1 MSRVFQAL
9 QRSGMMP
16 EIAPIETGEVVP
28 QQEFRAAADLL
39 RELREEASGGSLTD
53 TPILPCRLTSANRL
67 AALNEHGDLGAEKF
81 SILGTRLN
89 RLQEV
94 HSVKR
99 LLITSSVK
107 EEGKSLM
114 AANIAI
120 SLARHKAKRVLL
132 IEGDLRQPKLGSLFG
147 VQDLNGISEQL
158 TDSAPLTQNLYRF
171 QDLSLWCLFAGRDC
185 SRPLELLQSPR
196 LPVLLNH
203 FSDMFDWVIIDA
215 PPVAA
220 VADADLWSQLVDR
233 VLIVVREGVTS
244 KKVLRLTLNS
254 IDPKLIC
261 GVILNEAKEAQ
272 SQYMYYYGTPHR
284 RGGKRGKTK

>member
-16 EIAPIETGEVVP
+16 ETAPVSIGEDVP
-28 QQEFRAAADLL
+28 RQEFRAPADLL
-39 RELREEASGGSLTD
+39 RELRDDVGASLAD
-53 TPILPCRLTSANRL
+53 TPALPCKLTTANRL
-67 AALNEHGDLGAEKF
+67 AALNGHGDLGAEKF

-89 RLQEV
+89 RLQET

-120 SLARHKAKRVLL
+120 SLARHKGKRVLL
-132 IEGDLRQPKLGSLFG
+132 IEGDLRQPKLGTLFG
-147 VQDLNGISEQL
+147 TQDLNGISEQL
-158 TDSAPLTQNLYRF
+158 TQSIPLTQNLYRF
-171 QDLSLWCLFAGRDC
+171 QDLNLWCLFAGRDC
-185 SRPLELLQSPR
+185 SRPLELLQSAR
-196 LPVLLNH
+196 LPVLLNDL
-203 FSDMFDWVIIDA
+203 SEMFDWIIIDA

-220 VADADLWSQLVDR
+220 LADADLWSRLVDR

-244 KKVLRLTLNS
+244 KKLLRHTLQS

-272 SQYMYYYGTPHR
+272 SQYMYYYGHPHT
-284 RGGKRGKTK
+284 RGGKRGNPR